1 MSLKWARAGKYPW
14 DRNPAFGA
22 ESAIVSAIDR
32 CIVRQRGLSCMHITI
47 LTTGGTIASTSGDDG
62 KTPTKAGEELLDA
75 VPGLAELASF
85 TVERVANVS
94 GFDVTWE
101 RATALRRATENA
113 AADSD
118 GIIVTHG
125 TDTMAESAYLLDLT
139 TELDVPVAFT
149 GAQRPFDQ
157 VGTDG
162 PPNLL
167 SAVRTV
173 CDERVGTGTYLV
185 FDDEVH
191 TARDVVKS
199 HTSALSTFRSPE
211 RGPVGEFTPRG
222 LRLFREPQSDTVA
235 ASELS
240 TVTAE
245 IPMVTTGLGVSGDT
259 LRRTVGD
266 TADPSVD
273 GVVVAGTGL
282 GNTTGAL
289 CTAIEE
295 IRDAGVPV
303 VLASRC
309 HEGATAPLY
318 GGDGGGTTLDQFGVL
333 WAGDLPPWKAR
344 IKLAVAVER
353 GEDVDEAFFDRGVQE
368 PGF

>member
-1 MSLKWARAGKYPW
+1 
-14 DRNPAFGA
+14 
-22 ESAIVSAIDR
+22 
-32 CIVRQRGLSCMHITI
+32 MHITV
-47 LTTGGTIASTSGDDG
+47 LSTGGTIASTGGDDG
-62 KTPTKAGEELLDA
+62 KTPTKAGEELIDA
-75 VPGLAELASF
+75 VPQLGELASF
-85 TVERVANVS
+85 TVNRVANVS

-101 RATALRRATENA
+101 RATALRRAAERA
-113 AADSD
+113 AADSA
-118 GIIVTHG
+118 GIVVTHG

-139 TELDVPVAFT
+139 TDLDVPVAFT

-173 CDERVGTGTYLV
+173 GHDRVGTGTYLV

-191 TARDVVKS
+191 AARDVVKS

-211 RGPVGEFTPRG
+211 RGPVGEFTPDG
-222 LRLFREPQSDTVA
+222 LRLFREPRSYAESAPDV
-235 ASELS
+235 S

-245 IPMVTTGLGVSGDT
+245 IPMLTTGLGVSGDT
-259 LRRTVGD
+259 LRRIVGD
-266 TADPSVD
+266 TDNPSVD

-282 GNTTGAL
+282 GNTTAAL
-289 CTAIEE
+289 CRAIESV
-295 IRDAGVPV
+295 RAAGVPV

-344 IKLAVAVER
+344 IKLAVAIER
-353 GEDVDEAFFDRGVQE
+353 GEGIDEAFFSRGLRE
-368 PGF
+368 PGR